1 MWLIQLQD
9 HAAHYTDAFAGP
21 KRHQTIRVILLR
33 SSESA
38 RSSSTGLLGSVLSEA
53 HVQFL
58 SSVHSFIY
66 VSIPRRSWSQTQN
79 SPANET
85 YQHGPS
91 APTTSLWI
99 YIWRIHGN
107 NILQSLALFWGRLCV
122 VYGRLVCGLVTMWL
136 IVVQPFFID
145 YTFAVQL
152 IPHTHTHTLPDGIF
166 PPKLKGSATSTTA
179 LSWQIFR
186 HVSLLC
192 GWLEMTLTG
201 DRNPDEGKMVIFP
214 PGSPFY
220 TYHFLFLSLH

>member
-79 SPANET
+79 SPGNET

-152 IPHTHTHTLPDGIF
+152 IPHTHTHTHTPRWHF
-166 PPKLKGSATSTTA
+166 PPQA
-179 LSWQIFR
+179 
-186 HVSLLC
+186 
-192 GWLEMTLTG
+192 
-201 DRNPDEGKMVIFP
+201 EGKRHQHY
-214 PGSPFY
+214 SS
-220 TYHFLFLSLH
+220 FLTDLQTCQSAVWLIGDDTDGR